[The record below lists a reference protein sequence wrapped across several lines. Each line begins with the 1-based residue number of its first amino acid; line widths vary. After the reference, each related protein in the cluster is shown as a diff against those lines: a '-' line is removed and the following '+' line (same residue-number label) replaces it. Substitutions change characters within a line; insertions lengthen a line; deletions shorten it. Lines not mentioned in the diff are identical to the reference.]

1 MLNRPNSNK
10 RRPQFLCI
18 IGCEGQ
24 NQERMYF
31 DKVAELVNCIEERTH
46 DLVFDYAEPYGGDPK
61 CVVERTIEK
70 SIGKENKIELGY
82 SNYSFDLWLILHK
95 EDYFEVVQNQNDYA
109 DKLRQVYGFSA
120 DTKIKKQE
128 IVRKMMDQIEL
139 SDIKIAIQRGKKIS
153 KDNQDKVQ
161 NKTPEGNGYYNN
173 PDTQMHILLQFLF
186 AKIGIKIE

>member
-70 SIGKENKIELGY
+70 SIGKENKVSVFDYDGKKEKYEEAIDLAKENKIELGY

-120 DTKIKKQE
+120 DT
-128 IVRKMMDQIEL
+128 
-139 SDIKIAIQRGKKIS
+139 
-153 KDNQDKVQ
+153 
-161 NKTPEGNGYYNN
+161 
-173 PDTQMHILLQFLF
+173 QMHILLQFLF